1 MILSNRSIQSAKNIF
16 VTTESIGSCNLR
28 RELSLDSNNVF
39 NRSLI
44 VEINND
50 SLEIPVIAKKHI
62 ESKISSACVYQ
73 DVSNGRVI
81 LPLYNNADDTIKKSF
96 DSIIE
101 QFFSKTGYDKRLQ
114 RITTSKGEVYYGGR
128 GIIFD
133 ESYTP
138 LLLCVAVGKIKHIA
152 LGKISI
158 SYHDLIC
165 YVSPRVFLNINNTV
179 NRGIIKY
186 LIPLYTTTRTSFCD
200 FNSTF
205 GIKDTTVKVIVEG
218 LDRFFIEPIRPSSVS
233 DINDSL
239 NECLIN
245 NMDDIITTI

>member
-1 MILSNRSIQSAKNIF
+1 MILSNRFIQDAKNIF
-16 VTTESIGSCNLR
+16 VAAESSDSYVLR
-28 RELSLDSNNVF
+28 KELSLDSNNVF

-44 VEINND
+44 VEINSNG
-50 SLEIPVIAKKHI
+50 LEIPVIAKSHI
-62 ESKISSACVYQ
+62 ERKISSACVCQ
-73 DVSNGRVI
+73 NVSNGRVI
-81 LPLYNNADDTIKKSF
+81 LPLYNNADDAMGRSF
-96 DSIIE
+96 NSIIR
-101 QFFSKTGYDKRLQ
+101 QFFSRTDYGKRLQ
-114 RITTSKGEVYYGGR
+114 KITTSKGEVYYGGR

-138 LLLCVAVGKIKHIA
+138 LLLCVAAGRIKYIASDKIN
-152 LGKISI
+152 I

-165 YVSPRVFLNINNTV
+165 YVSPKVFLNTNNII
-179 NRGIIKY
+179 NRGIIKH

-205 GIKDTTVKVIVEG
+205 SIKDTTVKVIVED
-218 LDRFFIEPIRPSSVS
+218 LDRFFIEPIRPFSVS
-233 DINDSL
+233 NINDSL

>member
-1 MILSNRSIQSAKNIF
+1 MILSDRFIRDAKNIF
-16 VTTESIGSCNLR
+16 VTTESIGSYSLR
-28 RELSLDSNNVF
+28 EELSLDSNNVF

-44 VEINND
+44 VEINSN
-50 SLEIPVIAKKHI
+50 SLEIPVIAKRHI
-62 ESKISSACVYQ
+62 ERIISSACVCQ

-81 LPLYNNADDTIKKSF
+81 LPLYNNADDAMGKSF
-96 DSIIE
+96 NGIIR
-101 QFFSKTGYDKRLQ
+101 QFFSRTGYGKRLQ
-114 RITTSKGEVYYGGR
+114 KITTSKGEVYYGGR

-138 LLLCVAVGKIKHIA
+138 LLLCVAAGGIKHIA
-152 LGKISI
+152 SDKINI

-165 YVSPRVFLNINNTV
+165 YVSPKVFLNTNNTI
-179 NRGIIKY
+179 NRGIVKY

-205 GIKDTTVKVIVEG
+205 SIRDTTVKVIVED
-218 LDRFFIEPIRPSSVS
+218 LDRFFIEPIRPFSVS
-233 DINDSL
+233 NINDSL